1 MAYVSV
7 ILRSIVVVMGKVR
20 LEGSK
25 HLGIACIM
33 KYSLTHNSSSNY
45 SMVQLP
51 QSVQLASLHNNVLSL
66 LYFLYVK

>member
-7 ILRSIVVVMGKVR
+7 VLRSIVVVMGKVR

-33 KYSLTHNSSSNY
+33 KYSLTILVPTIQWFNY
-45 SMVQLP
+45 LN
-51 QSVQLASLHNNVLSL
+51 LFN
-66 LYFLYVK
+66 